1 MPVLSR
7 LLPDLQARI
16 RQADAR
22 IRPYVRETY
31 IDPSPFFSEL
41 GGAEVFFKCE
51 NLQHTGSF
59 KVRGALNK
67 VLVMSP
73 EERSRGA
80 VTASTGNHGAAFAY
94 ALNQVGAEGI
104 VFVPETA
111 SSTKVAAIRRLGAR
125 VETFGRDSVETEAHA
140 RAYAQTHGMT
150 YVPPYND
157 LDVIAG
163 QGTIAVELVRQLGQV
178 DAVFASVGGGGLIS
192 GVAAHLKNVLPEVQI
207 IGCSPENSQVMAQS
221 VRAGRL
227 LDLPS
232 LPTLSDG
239 TAGGVEPD
247 SVTFPLCQA
256 LVDDWV
262 EVGEEAIADNLR
274 AFMAAHHMMI
284 EGSAAVAIA
293 GYLRLKERFAGKRV
307 AIILCGAN
315 IDLDVLHHILTPPPP
330 SHS

>member
-1 MPVLSR
+1 MSDAASLIA
-7 LLPDLQARI
+7 DLHQRI

-22 IRPYVRETY
+22 IRPYARETY
-31 IDPSPFFSEL
+31 VEPSPYYNDL
-41 GGAEVFFKCE
+41 GRAEVFFKCE

-59 KVRGALNK
+59 KTRGALNK
-67 VLVMSP
+67 ILVMSP
-73 EERSRGA
+73 EERQRGA

-94 ALNQVGAEGI
+94 ALKQVGAEGV

-111 SSTKVAAIRRLGAR
+111 SATKVAAIRRLGAR

-163 QGTIAVELVRQLGQV
+163 QGTIAAELERQLERV

-192 GVAAHLKNVLPEVQI
+192 GVAAHAKRIWPDAQI

-239 TAGGVEPD
+239 TAGGVEPG
-247 SVTFPLCQA
+247 SITFPLCQA

-262 EVGEEAIADNLR
+262 EVSEEAIAESLR
-274 AFMAAHHMMI
+274 AFMAAHHMLI

-293 GYLRLKERFAGKRV
+293 GYLQMRERFVGKRV
-307 AIILCGAN
+307 VIILCGAN
-315 IDLDVLHHILTPPPP
+315 IDLSTLHHVLAVNDA
-330 SHS
+330 S

>member
-1 MPVLSR
+1 MTPDLSR

-22 IRPYVRETY
+22 IRPYARETY
-31 IDPSPFFSEL
+31 VEPSPFFSEL
-41 GGAEVFFKCE
+41 GDAEVFFKCE

-59 KVRGALNK
+59 KARGALNK
-67 VLVMSP
+67 ILGLSP
-73 EERSRGA
+73 EARSRGA

-94 ALNQVGAEGI
+94 ALNQVGAEGV

-111 SSTKVAAIRRLGAR
+111 SPTKVAAIRRLGAR
-125 VETFGRDSVETEAHA
+125 VETFGRDPVETEAHA
-140 RAYAQTHGMT
+140 RAYAQAHSMT

-163 QGTIAVELVRQLGQV
+163 QGTIAAELVRQLGPV

-192 GVAAHLKNVLPEVQI
+192 GVAAHLKGVSPDVQI
-207 IGCSPENSQVMAQS
+207 IGCSPKNSQVMAQS

-239 TAGGVEPD
+239 TAGGVEPG

-262 EVGEEAIADNLR
+262 EVDEDAIASTLR
-274 AFMAAHHMMI
+274 TFMAAHHMMI

-293 GYLRLKERFAGKRV
+293 GYLHLKERFAGQRV

-315 IDLDVLHHILTPPPP
+315 IDLSTLHDVLAANYA
-330 SHS
+330 S